1 MVESIRRERVAGDRR
16 GTPLPQWE
24 VFLRENRD
32 KRLHHVGSVSA
43 TSAEEAV
50 ENASRLFG
58 RYAADLWVCPA
69 EAVGRYST
77 RPLSTASCS
86 PDEAPDREVSSKPR
100 VSEESDGVPRV
111 NDS

>member
-1 MVESIRRERVAGDRR
+1 MVEPARRERVAGNRR

-32 KRLHHVGSVSA
+32 ERLHHVGSVSA

-50 ENASRLFG
+50 EYASRLFG

-77 RPLSTASCS
+77 RPLSTAADS
-86 PDEAPDREVSSKPR
+86 PDEAVDREVSLEPR
-100 VSEESDGVPRV
+100 ASEEGGGVPQV

>member
-1 MVESIRRERVAGDRR
+1 MVESVRRERVAGDRR

-24 VFLRENRD
+24 VFLREDRD

-43 TSAEEAV
+43 TSVEEAV
-50 ENASRLFG
+50 DNASRLFG

-69 EAVGRYST
+69 EAVERYST
-77 RPLSTASCS
+77 RPLSTASDS
-86 PDEAPDREVSSKPR
+86 PDEAPGQEVSPEPR

>member
-1 MVESIRRERVAGDRR
+1 MVESVRRERVAGDRR

-24 VFLRENRD
+24 VFLREDRD

-43 TSAEEAV
+43 TSVEEAV
-50 ENASRLFG
+50 DNASRLFG

-69 EAVGRYST
+69 EAVERYST
-77 RPLSTASCS
+77 RPLSTASHTS
-86 PDEAPDREVSSKPR
+86 DEAPDQEALPETRA
-100 VSEESDGVPRV
+100 SEEAGETPRV

>member
-1 MVESIRRERVAGDRR
+1 MVEPARRERVAGNSR

-24 VFLRENRD
+24 VFLREDRD
-32 KRLHHVGSVSA
+32 ERLHHVGSVSA

-50 ENASRLFG
+50 GNASRLFG

-69 EAVGRYST
+69 EAVERYST
-77 RPLSTASCS
+77 RPLSTASDS
-86 PDEAPDREVSSKPR
+86 PDEAPGQEGSPEPR
-100 VSEESDGVPRV
+100 VSMERGEVPQV